1 MRFQLVVALFALSGS
16 FPSWAADPP
25 PAFGTFDGST
35 STGAAAG
42 YCLAKHP
49 TSTLNSNRLNG
60 YTRDGYEI
68 AGPPGIVG
76 AVKRSFIFD
85 RTTDA
90 ADEGEKNTCPKAC
103 GELGKLYGGGVTG
116 RSLKRKVND
125 GKTILTSGIGDLGS
139 LVAKDLE
146 SYTGNFTPQAAWGWS
161 SSYIEED
168 VAQSDYCCC
177 QLKTEQPRDARK
189 FIAPIGN

>member
-1 MRFQLVVALFALSGS
+1 MKMPLIAALFSLAVWS
-16 FPSWAADPP
+16 PTWAADPP
-25 PAFGTFDGST
+25 AATGGFDGPT

-49 TSTLNSNRLNG
+49 TSTLNSNRVNG

-85 RTTDA
+85 RTTDTV
-90 ADEGEKNTCPKAC
+90 DEGEQNTCAMAC
-103 GELGKLYGGGVTG
+103 AELGKLYGGGVVG

-125 GKTILTSGIGDLGS
+125 GKTILTSGVGDLGS
-139 LVAKDLE
+139 LVAKDFE
-146 SYTGNFTPQAAWGWS
+146 SYTKTFTPQAAWGWS
-161 SSYIEED
+161 SSYIEQD

-177 QLKTEQPRDARK
+177 QVTTTQARDSQK
-189 FIAPIGN
+189 FIAPRGQ